1 MLKVFGF
8 VRRHAQLSHDEY
20 RAAHVGYHNSFG
32 RRLNGIRGYL
42 LNVRA
47 NRRLEDLLGEFNAA
61 LNQGASTDFDEA
73 WNGYGQLMF
82 DSLDAYL
89 QAKRPARDKPG
100 SRGLEYDQRVAAV
113 GGDAPY
119 LYRGPPV
126 QFQVVEHV
134 VVAVRRAEHK
144 ILKLVLFAKRR
155 PDLHPM
161 EFQARWTGAYCALA
175 RSVPGLLGCI
185 VNFPTDLDVMTG
197 FFSEDSGAFEDAAR
211 HRRNTFL
218 KQFDGI
224 GEYWFRDENAFLD
237 WRRRADRPLRAL
249 ERALFATCF
258 LREVDETVA
267 VLPDRRPPAGFYHR

>member
-61 LNQGASTDFDEA
+61 LNQGAPAGFDEA

-100 SRGLEYDQRVAAV
+100 PGGLEYDQRVAAV

-119 LYRGPPV
+119 LYRGPPM
-126 QFQVVEHV
+126 QFQVAEHV

-144 ILKLVLFAKRR
+144 HLKLVLFAKRR
-155 PDLHPM
+155 PDLHPV

-185 VNFPTDLDVMTG
+185 VNFPTDLDVMSG
-197 FFSEDSGAFEDAAR
+197 FFSEDSGAFEGAAR
-211 HRRNTFL
+211 RRRDAFL
-218 KQFDGI
+218 KQFDGM
-224 GEYWFRDENAFLD
+224 GEYWFRDEKAFLD

-249 ERALFATCF
+249 ERALFATHF

-267 VLPDRRPPAGFYHR
+267 VLPDRRPPAAFYHR